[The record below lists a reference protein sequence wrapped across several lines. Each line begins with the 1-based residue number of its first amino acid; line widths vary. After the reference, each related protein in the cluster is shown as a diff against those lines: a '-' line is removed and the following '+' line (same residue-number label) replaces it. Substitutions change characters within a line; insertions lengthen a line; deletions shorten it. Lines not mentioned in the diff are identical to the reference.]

1 MPRKHRKPGSLDVRS
16 EPVWR
21 PIGCL
26 NQRDAPDGLVRN
38 PKPLKDP
45 EQKMNDLV
53 SEWVDQPMRTI
64 SASEYPLAVRCT
76 LPDAGE
82 SVGRPKY
89 WAMGFKRITQSQDN
103 RIIQRC
109 WKDIVDANIIPS
121 CGSSSRSKDDN
132 RSYHAGI
139 WHPPTQSD
147 VPFYSKDALQ
157 FPIKAMMSAFA
168 KIAGRGARQALQK
181 YDRDVYVRLTHTHF
195 LSPFLADYSKG
206 DLAMTKAELV
216 DLKLGRVGTMLAIAD
231 GQSEG
236 WHFDRGD
243 DDDTYSVVFVFGEG
257 GWDTSEKQGNLVIPQ
272 LNLEFELNVGDVLFF
287 QASHLLHY
295 VLPLNPEDTDKRIV
309 LTVFTCKRL
318 SNHFKRYGFPR
329 PSV

>member
-1 MPRKHRKPGSLDVRS
+1 MSRKHRKPGSLDVRS

-26 NQRDAPDGLVRN
+26 NQVSGVALYPHNRSQPALIDAPSPPLLQNYYGQRRPDKKRDAPDGLVRN

-64 SASEYPLAVRCT
+64 SASE
-76 LPDAGE
+76 
-82 SVGRPKY
+82 
-89 WAMGFKRITQSQDN
+89 
-103 RIIQRC
+103 
-109 WKDIVDANIIPS
+109 ANIIPS